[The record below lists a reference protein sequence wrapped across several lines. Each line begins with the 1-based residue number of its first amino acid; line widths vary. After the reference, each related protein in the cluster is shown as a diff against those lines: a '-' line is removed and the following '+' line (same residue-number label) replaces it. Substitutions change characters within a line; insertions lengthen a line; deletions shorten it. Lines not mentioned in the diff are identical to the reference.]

1 MAKAVKLDWNAG
13 CSWGIGDQRILSLL
27 HRILQLMFGG
37 LWLFF
42 YLDVE
47 PLSNYSTVTL
57 HLVSPATRI
66 LNENPGNGNA
76 TAAFDNLGAYH
87 FINND
92 NFVMISISSEI
103 PLKKLTLLE
112 WGNSVFLK
120 FSFSFRITWMAI
132 KWCCGYLT
140 TLVTS
145 PRWTWRVSWR
155 WHGETASWST
165 VSGWW

>member
-1 MAKAVKLDWNAG
+1 M
-13 CSWGIGDQRILSLL
+13 
-27 HRILQLMFGG
+27 
-37 LWLFF
+37 
-42 YLDVE
+42 E

-112 WGNSVFLK
+112 
-120 FSFSFRITWMAI
+120 
-132 KWCCGYLT
+132 
-140 TLVTS
+140 
-145 PRWTWRVSWR
+145 
-155 WHGETASWST
+155 
-165 VSGWW
+165 